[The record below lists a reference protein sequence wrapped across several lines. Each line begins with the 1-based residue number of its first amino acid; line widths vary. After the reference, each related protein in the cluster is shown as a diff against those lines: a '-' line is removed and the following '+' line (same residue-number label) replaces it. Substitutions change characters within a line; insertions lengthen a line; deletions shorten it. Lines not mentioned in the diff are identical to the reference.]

1 VIPRSWSFSAK
12 LCLLA
17 AFVIVLSQ
25 ATDADLLDR
34 EVISMNT
41 LRATTVDLST
51 LDTAN
56 NSQKSFFF
64 NIQGLIP
71 GGFQVNSVRIK
82 NDGELDMMVAV
93 STQDTTGS
101 SALCS
106 ALELKVLKNWQS
118 VYDSELS
125 SFSYD
130 TTIVAG
136 QTEDLV
142 FAVRLTSPDTAA
154 VATTCAF
161 NFIVATT
168 QEAGGGTIR
177 FKDEE
182 LLQNQVATGSW
193 SN

>member
-1 VIPRSWSFSAK
+1 VIPTSWTFSAK
-12 LCLLA
+12 LCLCA
-17 AFVIVLSQ
+17 AVLIVLSQ

-41 LRATTVDLST
+41 LRAATVDLNT

-56 NSQKSFFF
+56 NTQKSFFF
-64 NIQGLIP
+64 NIQGLVP

-82 NDGELDMMVAV
+82 NDGELDMMIAV
-93 STQDTTGS
+93 STKDTTGS

-106 ALELKVLKNWQS
+106 ALELKVLENWQS
-118 VYDSELS
+118 VYDNALG
-125 SFSYD
+125 SFSYN
-130 TTIVAG
+130 TSIQAG
-136 QTEDLV
+136 EAEDLV
-142 FAVRLTSPDTAA
+142 FAVRLTSPDTTAA
-154 VATTCAF
+154 ATTCAF
-161 NFIVATT
+161 NFVVETT

-193 SN
+193 ST